1 MNKIFSRLII
11 CVAAACTTAPAA
23 MAYSAM
29 YVAGSAIDSSW
40 ALPSASRQ
48 MTRMVGYEKY
58 QWAGWL
64 NAGELK
70 FLHDSADWGNSIV
83 DRNMYINPMQ
93 LGVVYVLSEMHG
105 SNDFK
110 YYISEAG
117 WYDIVL
123 DANAMTAVFSRPL
136 YLIGEC
142 HTTGGWAANVG
153 ARFTPIGNNVFRLTA
168 TFDAGN
174 TFCLASCPAAGAGD
188 WNDLGSR
195 RYGASSASRP
205 SIYDGGTYDIIK
217 TSGDNNTYTVANAG
231 TYTITVDMNTMKL
244 SMVSTPVALVGF
256 VDDSNGWDAAAA
268 DGLVATGFDNV
279 YVGTTKTSYSGYFL
293 PVTQVGK
300 WDTDVQPTRF
310 NAYGDTRLNAYGN
323 SDVQVPYNE
332 TDNTTNHVSTSPT
345 TTRHADYVAD
355 KLWSNK
361 ARYAPGEEV
370 WIQYSGDRP
379 AGARVRYRHLGEVVY
394 EHELVQEWWSW
405 TPPADDYQGYL
416 VDVYTTDG
424 NGNESIYATIGVD
437 VSSDWCRFP
446 RNGYAAWYD
455 SGRDVVGDVAFLNRR
470 HINVVQFQDC
480 HWRHHRPYCPDD
492 DYTDI
497 FYRPI
502 HKQTIKDYLSTMH
515 GYNMKTLFYDLA
527 YGTTPQD
534 AKAGQDGLDIADGV
548 KTSWYVQD
556 ANGNRDYHGLI
567 TAGGKSNIDLVNP
580 GNDEWIAYFGG
591 RMKEVFDN
599 LDFDGFQ
606 IDQLGGRGN
615 RYDSNGNWI
624 NMEEGLGKFIK
635 KMKERFPNK
644 YMVMNSVSDH
654 AQYQI
659 TSSGA
664 ASACYQ
670 ELWKYQASF
679 NDMYQCK
686 LRNDSYSGNKLRTI
700 FAAYVNYCYDNS
712 GNFNTPGV
720 LLADACI
727 FSVGGAHLELGTGYN
742 MLTTEYFPNG
752 GRRMTDELVAAITD
766 YYDFNT
772 AYENL
777 LFDYTGELNA
787 NLYST
792 THKLSQWTKDQAPR
806 AGRIGVHGAKVADG
820 KYVYHLINFTKADFL
835 EWRDIQGTQP
845 EPDELTGIELYID
858 CDRKVARAW
867 VASPD
872 YLGGVPIDLKFQQVG
887 RTLKLIVPNLKYWTM
902 LVLE

>member
-40 ALPSASRQ
+40 ALPSASRE
-48 MTRMVGYEKY
+48 MRRMVGYEKY

-83 DRNMYINPMQ
+83 DKNMYINPMQ
-93 LGVVYVLSEMHG
+93 LGVVYVLSEMQG

-110 YYISEAG
+110 YKISEAG

-188 WNDLGSR
+188 WDGLGSR
-195 RYGASSASRP
+195 RYGASSSRP

-217 TSGDNNTYTVANAG
+217 TSDGNNIYTVANAG

-293 PVTQVGK
+293 PVTQVGN

-323 SDVQVPYNE
+323 SDVQVPYND
-332 TDNTTNHVSTSPT
+332 TDNITNHVSTSPT

-379 AGARVRYRHLGEVVY
+379 AGARVRYRHLGEVVH

-534 AKAGQDGLDIADGV
+534 FKAGLGGLDVADGV
-548 KTSWYVQD
+548 NPSWYVQD
-556 ANGNRDYHGLI
+556 ANGKRDYHDLYN
-567 TAGGKSNIDLVNP
+567 AGGKSNIDLVNP

-670 ELWKYQASF
+670 ELWKSQATF
-679 NDMYQCK
+679 AEMLQCK
-686 LRNDSYSGNKLRTI
+686 QRNDSFSGNKLRTI
-700 FAAYVNYCYDNS
+700 FAAYLNS
-712 GNFNTPGV
+712 WTNGNTFNTPGV
-720 LLADACI
+720 LLTDACMFAI
-727 FSVGGAHLELGTGYN
+727 GSAHLELGTGGN
-742 MLTTEYFPNG
+742 MLTTLYFPNDS
-752 GRRMTDELVAAITD
+752 RKMSTELFNAITE

-777 LFDYTGELNA
+777 LFETSGELTTDFF
-787 NLYST
+787 ST
-792 THKLSQWTKDQAPR
+792 THKLAPWSSTTPPQAK
-806 AGRIGVHGAKVADG
+806 RIGVYAVKSADG
-820 KYVYHLINFTKADFL
+820 KYVYHLLNFLNVERL
-835 EWRDIQGTQP
+835 EWRDTTGAQP
-845 EPDELTGIELYID
+845 EPVEQTSIVMCID
-858 CDRKVARAW
+858 CNHKVSRAW

-872 YLGGVPIDLKFQQVG
+872 YLGGVPIDLKFTQEG
-887 RTLKLIVPNLKYWTM
+887 RTLSLTVPNLKYWTM